1 MKFIKAAMLGAV
13 LAAGAVYAEDK
24 VMPTDPAAIARQ
36 ALMDS
41 NGAAIGVLADMA
53 GGKTAYDAAAA
64 EAAKAALVANMGNI
78 EATFMDQGAADPA
91 SAARPEIWANWDTFL
106 AKATAGID
114 AAGALGVSSA
124 ESIGAGMEALG
135 GSCKGCH
142 SDFKMK
148 KE

>member
-13 LAAGAVYAEDK
+13 LAAGAVYAEDELE
-24 VMPTDPAAIARQ
+24 PTDPAAIAREQ
-36 ALMDS
+36 LMKS
-41 NGAAIGVLADMA
+41 NGQNIGILADMA
-53 GGKTAYDAAAA
+53 QGKAPYDAAAA

-106 AKATAGID
+106 AKAKGGID
-114 AAGALGVSSA
+114 AAGALDVSSA

-135 GSCKGCH
+135 GSCGACH
-142 SDFKMK
+142 TDFKLK
-148 KE
+148 TE